1 MHSRFLQV
9 FSAAFSLIFASTLLA
24 EDWTRFRGPNGSGVS
39 DATGLPTT
47 FGPDEN
53 VIWKTEL
60 PDGNSSPV
68 FGKTTIFLTGFE
80 GESLFTIALE
90 RSSGRV
96 LWRREIARE
105 RQGPLREPNKPAAPS
120 AVTDGENVYVFFQD
134 LGLVSYGPD
143 GNERWR
149 LPLGPFNNPF
159 GMGASPI
166 LAEGKL
172 IMVCD
177 SETESF
183 VIAVDQ
189 ETGKLAWRHD
199 RPMAKRGY
207 STPVLWNP
215 PDNSGLQFLIPG
227 SFELQARSVETGE
240 KIWWVRSLTWQLK
253 PTPVIEGD
261 TIYVL
266 GWAGEADLGNQ
277 VDLPLFDEIVSRHDT
292 DGDGRIS
299 SQEAEAI
306 LGKAALTNWYAYDL
320 DRTDYVENEDWE
332 IWRAKRKSVNSMQ
345 AIKLGGRGDMTKSA
359 VKWQYYKTLP
369 NVPSPLLY
377 GDVIYLV
384 KDGGIV
390 TSLDKRTGEVLKQGR
405 LPQALDRY
413 FASPVAADGKVFMAS
428 EPGVVSVLRHGKE
441 WEILAANKMDGECY
455 ATPVIMDGKLYVRT
469 SKALYCFGAP

>member
-1 MHSRFLQV
+1 
-9 FSAAFSLIFASTLLA
+9 
-24 EDWTRFRGPNGSGVS
+24 
-39 DATGLPTT
+39 
-47 FGPDEN
+47 
-53 VIWKTEL
+53 
-60 PDGNSSPV
+60 
-68 FGKTTIFLTGFE
+68 
-80 GESLFTIALE
+80 
-90 RSSGRV
+90 
-96 LWRREIARE
+96 
-105 RQGPLREPNKPAAPS
+105 
-120 AVTDGENVYVFFQD
+120 
-134 LGLVSYGPD
+134 
-143 GNERWR
+143 
-149 LPLGPFNNPF
+149 
-159 GMGASPI
+159 MGASPI

-240 KIWWVRSLTWQLK
+240 TIWWVRSLTWQLK

>member
-1 MHSRFLQV
+1 MHSRLLQV
-9 FSAAFSLIFASTLLA
+9 FSAAFFLIFASTLLA

-134 LGLVSYGPD
+134 LGLASYGPD

-149 LPLGPFNNPF
+149 VPLGPFNNPF

-240 KIWWVRSLTWQLK
+240 TIWWVRSLTWQLK

>member
-1 MHSRFLQV
+1 MRFRFLQLI
-9 FSAAFSLIFASTLLA
+9 SAFLLIFAGTLLA
-24 EDWTRFRGPNGSGVS
+24 EDWARFRGPNGSGVS

-60 PDGNSSPV
+60 PNGNSSPV
-68 FGKTTIFLTGFE
+68 FGKTAIFVTGSE
-80 GESLFTIALE
+80 GESLFTMALD
-90 RSSGRV
+90 RTSGRA

-105 RQGPLREPNKPAAPS
+105 RQGQLREPNRPAAPS
-120 AVTDGENVYVFFQD
+120 AVTDGENAFVFFQD

-149 LPLGPFNNPF
+149 VPLGPFNNPF
-159 GMGASPI
+159 GLGASPI
-166 LAEGKL
+166 LAEGKV

-189 ETGKLAWRHD
+189 KTGKLAWRQD

-207 STPVLWNP
+207 STPVLWDP
-215 PDNSGLQFLIPG
+215 PDGSGLQFLIPT

-253 PTPVIEGD
+253 PTPVIEDD

-266 GWAGEADLGNQ
+266 GWAGQADLGNQ
-277 VDLPLFDEIVSRHDT
+277 EDLPPFDEIVSQHDN

-299 SQEAEAI
+299 SQEAEAV

-320 DRTDYVENEDWE
+320 DRTDYVENGDWE
-332 IWRAKRKSVNSMQ
+332 VWRAKRKSVNSMQ

-359 VKWQYYKTLP
+359 IKWQYYKALP

-377 GDVIYLV
+377 GDVIYMV

-405 LPQALDRY
+405 LPEALDRY
-413 FASPVAADGKVFMAS
+413 FASPVAADGKVFLAS

-441 WEILAANKMDGECY
+441 WEVLAANKMDGECY
-455 ATPVIMDGKLYVRT
+455 ATPVIMDGKIYVRT
-469 SKALYCFGAP
+469 SKALYCFGNR

>member
-96 LWRREIARE
+96 LWRRELARE

-134 LGLVSYGPD
+134 LGLASYGPD

-149 LPLGPFNNPF
+149 VPLGPFNNPF

-166 LAEGKL
+166 LAEGKV

-240 KIWWVRSLTWQLK
+240 TIWWVRSLTWQLK

>member
-1 MHSRFLQV
+1 MQVRFIQALA
-9 FSAAFSLIFASTLLA
+9 SALVLILAPTLLA

-39 DATGLPTT
+39 DATGLPAT

-96 LWRREIARE
+96 LWRREMARE
-105 RQGPLREPNKPAAPS
+105 RQGPLREPNRPAAPS

-149 LPLGPFNNPF
+149 VPLGPFNNPF

-189 ETGKLAWRHD
+189 ETGKPAWRHD

-215 PDNSGLQFLIPG
+215 PDGSGLQFLIPG

-253 PTPVIEGD
+253 PTPVIEDD

-320 DRTDYVENEDWE
+320 DRTDYVENDDWE
-332 IWRAKRKSVNSMQ
+332 IWRAKRQSVNSMQ

-405 LPQALDRY
+405 LPEALDRY
-413 FASPVAADGKVFMAS
+413 FSSPVAADGKVFLAS

-455 ATPVIMDGKLYVRT
+455 ATPVIMDGKLYIRT
-469 SKALYCFGAP
+469 SKALYCFGMP